1 MESPENGGGF
11 NMAFVYDRRYG
22 VHPSDK
28 EWEDIKRDQEKVFGE
43 IIKKYGEKKMHYKN
57 GREAK
62 NGDKVVLLPSYGPP
76 VIGIL
81 YDATAGN
88 DYCNGRIAPISPSNP
103 CPNLKEVLH
112 LDDVL
117 KALPVE
123 VPNSLGNPST

>member
-1 MESPENGGGF
+1 
-11 NMAFVYDRRYG
+11 
-22 VHPSDK
+22 
-28 EWEDIKRDQEKVFGE
+28 
-43 IIKKYGEKKMHYKN
+43 MHYKN

-62 NGDKVVLLPSYGPP
+62 NGDKVVLISMYSAMGVP

-88 DYCNGRIAPISPSNP
+88 DYCNGRIAPICSGDP

-117 KALPVE
+117 KALPKE
-123 VPNSLGNPST
+123 VPDTSRAG